1 MKDVR
6 IEKWE
11 QDLDQL
17 AASLPSKHKNLFYKM
32 KSESFYKKIARLKS
46 ELSTLD
52 NIEILVRICKIV
64 AAARDGHTS
73 VLFPAREFL
82 PFKVYWFEEGIYIL
96 AATSGQADLVNC
108 KVERINGME
117 IDQAVGLFKKV
128 ISHENELFFRSQLPD
143 YLCAVD
149 ILYGLEIVDETN
161 EVELELT
168 GIDGNPFRTVV
179 PSVSSD
185 EYHSI
190 LTEVDSD
197 LDRIPLYRRN
207 GDQPYWSEMI
217 DDYNTLYFNYNSCRE
232 MTAGG
237 LGDFTEAIMNQIKK
251 NDVERLILDLRN
263 NRGGNS
269 TLLDPFIDK
278 IRKCEKI
285 NQAGRLYVVIG
296 RDTFSSALL
305 NAYALKNKT
314 NAIFIGEPTGGKPN
328 CYGEVQ
334 YFKLNNSKV
343 EIRYSTKYYK
353 LIKSDTV
360 LSLSPDVELLPTFR
374 DYIENRDPCLE
385 YVLQN
390 AKTFDKITE

>member
-17 AASLPSKHKNLFYKM
+17 AESLPSKHKNLFYKM
-32 KSESFYKKIARLKS
+32 KSESFYKKIDRLKRQ
-46 ELSTLD
+46 LNTLD
-52 NIEILVRICKIV
+52 NIEILVNLCKIV
-64 AAARDGHTS
+64 AAARDAHTS
-73 VLFPAREFL
+73 VLFPARDFL

-96 AATSGQADLVNC
+96 AATAGQADLISC

-117 IDQAVGLFKKV
+117 IDQAVSLFKKV

-149 ILYGLEIVDETN
+149 ILYGLEIVDKTG
-161 EVELELT
+161 EVELDLT
-168 GIDGNPFRTVV
+168 GTDGNPFRIVV
-179 PSVSSD
+179 PSISSAA
-185 EYHSI
+185 YHSI
-190 LTEVDSD
+190 LTDAGSD
-197 LDRIPLYRRN
+197 LDRIPLYRKN
-207 GDQPYWSEMI
+207 GDKPYWSEMI
-217 DDYNTLYFNYNSCRE
+217 DDYKTLYFNYNSCRE
-232 MTAGG
+232 LANES
-237 LGDFTEAIMNQIKK
+237 LSDFTAAIMNRIEK

-269 TLLDPFIDK
+269 TLLEPFIDK
-278 IRKCEKI
+278 IRTCEKI
-285 NQAGRLYVVIG
+285 NQEGSLYVVIG

-305 NAYALKNKT
+305 NAYGMKNKT
-314 NAIFIGEPTGGKPN
+314 KAIFIGEPTGGKPN

-343 EIRYSTKYYK
+343 EIRYSTKYYT
-353 LIKSDTV
+353 LIKNDRV

-385 YVLQN
+385 YIL
-390 AKTFDKITE
+390 AGGRSL

>member
-32 KSESFYKKIARLKS
+32 KRESFYTKIDRLKR

-52 NIEILVRICKIV
+52 NIEILVNLCKIV
-64 AAARDGHTS
+64 AAARDAHTS
-73 VLFPAREFL
+73 VLFPVREFL

-96 AATSGQADLVNC
+96 AATAGQADLVNC
-108 KVERINGME
+108 KVERINGMA
-117 IDQAVGLFKKV
+117 IGQVVSLYKKV
-128 ISHENELFFRSQLPD
+128 VSHENDLFFRSQLPD

-149 ILYGLEIVDETN
+149 ILYGLEIVDETG
-161 EVELELT
+161 EVTLDVT
-168 GIDGNPFRTVV
+168 RTDGNLFHVVV

-185 EYHSI
+185 EYHRI
-190 LTEVDSD
+190 LTEAGSD
-197 LDRIPLYRRN
+197 IDRIPLYRRN
-207 GDQPYWSEMI
+207 GGQPYWREMI
-217 DDYNTLYFNYNSCRE
+217 DDDNTLYFNYNSCRE
-232 MTAGG
+232 MADGS
-237 LGDFTEAIMNQIKK
+237 LGDFTEAILNQVEQ
-251 NDVERLILDLRN
+251 NEVERLILDLRN

-285 NQAGRLYVVIG
+285 NQEGRLYVVIG

-305 NAYALKNKT
+305 NAFAMKNKT

-353 LIKSDTV
+353 LIKNDKV

-385 YVLQN
+385 YILEKSRSKGSQ
-390 AKTFDKITE
+390 I

>member
-17 AASLPSKHKNLFYKM
+17 AESLPSKHKNLFYKM
-32 KSESFYKKIARLKS
+32 KRESFYKRIDRLKS

-52 NIEILVRICKIV
+52 NIEILVSICKIV
-64 AAARDGHTS
+64 AAARDAHTS

-82 PFKVYWFEEGIYIL
+82 PFKVYCFEEGIYTL

-108 KVERINGME
+108 KVERINGMA
-117 IDQAVGLFKKV
+117 IDQVVKLFKKV
-128 ISHENELFFRSQLPD
+128 VSHENDLFFRSQLPD

-149 ILYGLEIVDETN
+149 ILYGLEIVDETS
-161 EVELELT
+161 EVVLDIT
-168 GIDGNPFRTVV
+168 GTDGVSFRAVV

-185 EYHSI
+185 EYHGI
-190 LTEVDSD
+190 LTETGSD
-197 LDRIPLYRRN
+197 MDRIPLYRRN
-207 GDQPYWSEMI
+207 GDQPYWSVML
-217 DDYNTLYFNYNSCRE
+217 DDDKTLYFNYNSCRE
-232 MTAGG
+232 MADES
-237 LGDFTEAIMNQIKK
+237 LGDFTEAIMNRIEQ

-269 TLLDPFIDK
+269 TLLEPFIDK

-285 NQAGRLYVVIG
+285 NREGGLYVVIG

-305 NAYALKNKT
+305 NAFAMKNKT
-314 NAIFIGEPTGGKPN
+314 KAIFIGEPTGGKPN

-334 YFKLNNSKV
+334 YIKLNNSKV

-353 LIKSDTV
+353 LIPNDKI
-360 LSLSPDVELLPTFR
+360 LSLSPDVELLPRFQ

-385 YVLQN
+385 YILEKSRSKGSQ
-390 AKTFDKITE
+390 I